1 MSSNNEDYLYISR
14 YNMLF
19 QKEEGGYYP
28 ILYDC
33 KEVNG
38 EIEGLAIEPNSILE
52 NWIMFVKYAFKQPS
66 KNSNKIKQGNLYLF
80 QWYLSINQIISV
92 MSFKGDIW
100 DIMACRQVGR
110 MFAPL
115 YSDI

>member
-1 MSSNNEDYLYISR
+1 MGNGEEYLYISK
-14 YNMLF
+14 YSMLF
-19 QKEEGGYYP
+19 QKEDEGYYP

-38 EIEGLAIEPNSILE
+38 EIEGKQIEANSILGS
-52 NWIMFVKYAFKQPS
+52 WIMFVKYALKVPS

-92 MSFKGDIW
+92 MSFRGESW
-100 DIMACRQVGR
+100 NVMACRQVG
-110 MFAPL
+110 M
-115 YSDI
+115 